1 MTEKNLTDKQLL
13 NKYRGCLL
21 GGAVGDAL
29 GVPVEFLD
37 EADIFNKFGRRGI
50 TNFTKLGGTGKFSD
64 DTQMTLFTAAGL
76 LACDVN
82 EIITTIRE
90 ENKQE
95 ENTNIFTASSVNLHR
110 ETFL

>member
-1 MTEKNLTDKQLL
+1 MTEKTLTEKQLL

-82 EIITTIRE
+82 ETITTIRE
-90 ENKQE
+90 YNKQE
-95 ENTNIFTASSVNLHR
+95 ENTNIFTASSVSLHR
-110 ETFL
+110 GTFL